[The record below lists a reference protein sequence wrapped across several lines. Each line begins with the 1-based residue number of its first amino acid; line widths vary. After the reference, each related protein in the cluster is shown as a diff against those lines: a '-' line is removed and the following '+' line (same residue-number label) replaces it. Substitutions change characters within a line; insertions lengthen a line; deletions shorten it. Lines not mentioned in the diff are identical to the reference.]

1 MVKWIF
7 SKKIKKVVK
16 WIVSKK
22 IKKVVKWIF
31 FKKIRKVVKWIF
43 KKNKKV
49 VKWNVSKRAL
59 TNKQQQLLR
68 FPTFQERKKNKK
80 NIINKMGIG

>member
-7 SKKIKKVVK
+7 F
-16 WIVSKK
+16 KK

-31 FKKIRKVVKWIF
+31 KKNKKVVNWTF

-59 TNKQQQLLR
+59 TNIQQQLLR
-68 FPTFQERKKNKK
+68 FPTFQERKYRINEMGKGYHR
-80 NIINKMGIG
+80 NILLQII